1 MDNPAAQIGQ
11 LVNHGSNGLF
21 TMSIELTAKEIK
33 ASKPINA
40 VQLDIPSERKIMH
53 KQLIIVPKRAQF
65 EIELSW
71 GKTKFF
77 IVIRRRLESQPQSRL
92 FAKTL
97 FVAQAKQLLKLFNVD
112 MA

>member
-11 LVNHGSNGLF
+11 LVNHGSSGLF

-40 VQLDIPSERKIMH
+40 IQLDIPPERKIMH

-77 IVIRRRLESQPQSRL
+77 IEITSKYNKK
-92 FAKTL
+92 FK
-97 FVAQAKQLLKLFNVD
+97 KL
-112 MA
+112 